1 MFCPESLALIQRE
14 SSPLFFL
21 PGGKDCPVCCF
32 IGSQLVGRPETWSVT
47 SGWPLSGLLGSSSL
61 NPLPQEKLLL
71 LLCTLSPTLILGHLS
86 LTGITSPR
94 IIWAFRNH
102 LGNMQ
107 LEQNCSFQR
116 WLSEKGNK
124 ISQTRWAVFCNGV
137 QRLPN
142 EILLQKFFIRELL
155 KVNEQFKRLRQ
166 KQTRLI
172 SLVNPFPSCPL
183 LPPWC

>member
-1 MFCPESLALIQRE
+1 MCPARYEVHKHDIATW
-14 SSPLFFL
+14 
-21 PGGKDCPVCCF
+21 CC
-32 IGSQLVGRPETWSVT
+32 
-47 SGWPLSGLLGSSSL
+47 PLSSCSLSLIPLLLQETSYFLYCFFATPTNSWVSLSL
-61 NPLPQEKLLL
+61 N
-71 LLCTLSPTLILGHLS
+71 
-86 LTGITSPR
+86 GITSPR

-124 ISQTRWAVFCNGV
+124 ISQTRWAVFCNGM